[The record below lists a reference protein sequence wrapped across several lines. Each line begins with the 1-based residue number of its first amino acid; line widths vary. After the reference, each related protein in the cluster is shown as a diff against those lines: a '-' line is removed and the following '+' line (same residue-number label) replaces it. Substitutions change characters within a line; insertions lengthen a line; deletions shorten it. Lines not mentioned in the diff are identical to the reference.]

1 MGEDISNKESS
12 PVPVSAKETTKPKI
26 SRRDFLKLSV
36 LGLAGYLAEESGA
49 MDFGKTW
56 LGLETPQFLKPEIVH
71 GTEVYGIGEEIE
83 TIFDTLLLYR
93 DFDKKFNDKLD
104 ETLLNKD
111 RVEQR
116 ESILER
122 NKRYLEIV
130 VKKSVYE
137 SFQKRQ
143 QETGCDFVEWIQMH
157 VDLMNRMAE
166 NSKPFADISTHLLR
180 VIVVND
186 DFRTDDPRGDNFI
199 LSPGGFSKDMD
210 ATWFIQEDYRIKPQL
225 GSSPASFYAIYQG
238 ENGNQVIRRP
248 KGYDIDNKREWV
260 FPNKK
265 DSLKS
270 KEDVWIDMG
279 LIHEWLHVAW
289 NLPDIYWMDVHDSPF
304 KQSEFRIDNGSQIEP
319 PLSPYL
325 SYLIKRANLR
335 KQRGSKTEPEGLHI
349 EKNYETFCLNE
360 LPSEIKISTTNK
372 TDPISVFVPTLRKPA
387 DDTNGYLGIYY
398 AGADF
403 NSPTELAGNEG
414 EVSIQNKDLRKRSGD
429 LVYPVNTIFVRA
441 GQKELYV
448 PIAVFNMSKISGQD
462 IVSYNIE
469 FIETQ
474 KDTNMRTQIMKLVD
488 NSDLGNLT
496 EELQSQGQ
504 KVYAKMKISGTT
516 TWCVWWLQE

>member
-1 MGEDISNKESS
+1 MGVDISNKESS
-12 PVPVSAKETTKPKI
+12 PVPVSDKETTKPKI
-26 SRRDFLKLSV
+26 SRRNFLKLSG
-36 LGLAGYLAEESGA
+36 LGLAGYLAKKSGA
-49 MDFGKTW
+49 MDFGKTL

-71 GTEVYGIGEEIE
+71 GTEVYGLGKEIG
-83 TIFDTLLLYR
+83 TIFDTILLYR
-93 DFDKKFNDKLD
+93 DFDKKFNDRLD

-111 RVEQR
+111 RAEQR

-122 NKRYLEIV
+122 NKRYLEVI

-143 QETGCDFVEWIQMH
+143 QETGCDFVEWIQTH

-180 VIVVND
+180 VVVIGD
-186 DFRTDDPRGDNFI
+186 DFRTDDNRSDI
-199 LSPGGFSKDMD
+199 LTLSPGGFSKDMD
-210 ATWFIQEDYRIKPQL
+210 ATWFIQEDYRKKPPL
-225 GSSPASFYAIYQG
+225 GSSPDSFYAIYQD
-238 ENGNQVIRRP
+238 ENGNQIIRRP
-248 KGYDIDNKREWV
+248 KGYDTDNKREWV
-260 FPNKK
+260 FPNKN
-265 DSLKS
+265 DSLKD

-289 NLPDIYWMDVHDSPF
+289 NLPDVYIMDVHNSPF
-304 KQSEFRIDNGSQIEP
+304 KQSEFFIDNGSQIEP
-319 PLSPYL
+319 LLSPYL

-335 KQRGSKTEPEGLHI
+335 KQRGSKTGPEGLHI

-360 LPSEIKISTTNK
+360 LPSAVKISTTNK
-372 TDPISVFVPTLRKPA
+372 TDPISGFVPTLRKPA
-387 DDTNGYLGIYY
+387 DETYGYFGIYY

-414 EVSIQNKDLRKRSGD
+414 AVSIQDTDLRKREGD
-429 LVYPVNTIFVRA
+429 LVYPINTIFVRT

-462 IVSYNIE
+462 IVFYNIE
-469 FIETQ
+469 FSDTQ
-474 KDTNMRTQIMKLVD
+474 EDPNMKTQIMKLVD
-488 NSDLGNLT
+488 SSDLGKLT

-516 TWCVWWLQE
+516 TWCVWWLQK